1 MATPH
6 INASKGDFA
15 KVVLMPGDPLRAKW
29 IAENYLSDVRLVNE
43 VRGAL
48 GFTGKGPHGGLV
60 SVMASGMGMPSIGIY
75 SHELFA
81 EFGVESI
88 IRIGT
93 MGTYQPDVGLRSIV
107 LAQGACTDSNW
118 MGQHDLR
125 GGTFSAIADFGL
137 LHKAYLAAR
146 KKGLEVHVGN
156 ILSADI
162 FYDHDPSTWK
172 KWAGL
177 GVLGV
182 EMEAYGLY
190 ANAASMGKKAL
201 ALLTVTDSF
210 LGAKKLTSEE
220 RQLGLGEMVETALL
234 VAESEVG
241 CPILSD

>member
-1 MATPH
+1 MPTHH
-6 INASKGDFA
+6 IEAPDGSFA
-15 KVVLMPGDPLRAKW
+15 KVVLMPGDPKRARF
-29 IAENYLSDVRLVNE
+29 IADNFLKEPKLINS

-48 GFTGKGPHGGLV
+48 AYTGRSSAGLPV

-210 LGAKKLTSEE
+210 LGGKKLTSEE

>member
-93 MGTYQPDVGLRSIV
+93 CQSVHLSATISIII
-107 LAQGACTDSNW
+107 
-118 MGQHDLR
+118 R
-125 GGTFSAIADFGL
+125 FGL
-137 LHKAYLAAR
+137 N
-146 KKGLEVHVGN
+146 E
-156 ILSADI
+156 
-162 FYDHDPSTWK
+162 
-172 KWAGL
+172 
-177 GVLGV
+177 GV
-182 EMEAYGLY
+182 EGIYHITVAHNHHTHTAYTGAFKISGLKIY
-190 ANAASMGKKAL
+190 CCKIFHHL
-201 ALLTVTDSF
+201 IF
-210 LGAKKLTSEE
+210 LIHYFS
-220 RQLGLGEMVETALL
+220 GL
-234 VAESEVG
+234 
-241 CPILSD
+241 